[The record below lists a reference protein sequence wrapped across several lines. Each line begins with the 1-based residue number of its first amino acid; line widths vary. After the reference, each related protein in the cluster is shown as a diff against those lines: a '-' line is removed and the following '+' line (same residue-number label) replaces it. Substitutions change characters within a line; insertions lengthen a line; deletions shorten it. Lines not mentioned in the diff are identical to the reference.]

1 METPLDKT
9 TMGKE
14 TTAKEMGQVAEEE
27 KGGSNTLEPKS

>member
-14 TTAKEMGQVAEEE
+14 TTAKEMGQVAKE
-27 KGGSNTLEPKS
+27 KKSSSNTLEPKS